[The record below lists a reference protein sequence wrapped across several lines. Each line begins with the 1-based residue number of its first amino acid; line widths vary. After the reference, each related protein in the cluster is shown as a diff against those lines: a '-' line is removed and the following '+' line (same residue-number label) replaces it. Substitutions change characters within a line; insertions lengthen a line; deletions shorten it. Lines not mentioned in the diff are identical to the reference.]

1 MKALLSLSG
10 TDILVIACAALLPLM
25 AFVTLRQERILA
37 AVIARGMLGI
47 AAALLYTLLGAPD
60 VAVTEAL
67 MGALLVTL
75 LYVVVFKRSGE
86 FRVGCLE
93 LSPLVETLP
102 GRGEEFD
109 GLDVAFLRA
118 FAAWAGYRPR
128 FVRFDSREEL
138 LSELREGVVDI
149 AAGGLVEG
157 KDDLSGTVLFPLVE
171 TRILEGEGGVW
182 IDLLRARQ
190 RLGAG
195 GDVAVG
201 MVERSSRY
209 GILVSSSSHD
219 LEEQLRRYC
228 DGDGVEELR
237 RLREQYLGGGP
248 S

>member
-1 MKALLSLSG
+1 MKALLLLSG
-10 TDILVIACAALLPLM
+10 TDILVIACAAMLPLL
-25 AFVTLRQERILA
+25 AFVTLREERILA
-37 AVIARGMLGI
+37 AVIARGILGI

-102 GRGEEFD
+102 GRGEELD

-118 FAAWAGYRPR
+118 FAAWAGYRPGSCALTAGR
-128 FVRFDSREEL
+128 SCSRNCGRAWWT
-138 LSELREGVVDI
+138 SLRVVWWRARTI
-149 AAGGLVEG
+149 SPEPF
-157 KDDLSGTVLFPLVE
+157 SFPLWK

-195 GDVAVG
+195 GDIAVG
-201 MVERSSRY
+201 MVSGVPDTAFSS
-209 GILVSSSSHD
+209 L
-219 LEEQLRRYC
+219 L
-228 DGDGVEELR
+228 
-237 RLREQYLGGGP
+237 P
-248 S
+248 P